1 MVSGENITIL
11 AIGCSNICFGE
22 RCRYWG
28 LLYIYG
34 VRTIKRTLLSTQLFC
49 EFKLIFFPFK
59 VKEKYCYIYILFCPI
74 PPSTT
79 VSDREIISKIS
90 NDEVI

>member
-1 MVSGENITIL
+1 MQIL
-11 AIGCSNICFGE
+11 GFAIHI
-22 RCRYWG
+22 WG
-28 LLYIYG
+28 QDY
-34 VRTIKRTLLSTQLFC
+34 KRTLLSTQLFC

-59 VKEKYCYIYILFCPI
+59 VKEKYCYIYILFRPV

-79 VSDREIISKIS
+79 VSNDREIISKIS